1 MSDSR
6 SVFVL
11 VVDDTPENLLSVSV
25 LLQAPGRTIV
35 TAVSGEEALEK
46 VGLHDYAVALLDV
59 QLPGLDGFAVAERIR
74 AEPAS
79 KHLPIIFV
87 TGMRKTD
94 VPPKVVPVPMLDLQP
109 SAVPGVEAF

>member
-35 TAVSGEEALEK
+35 TAVSGEVSSLKA
-46 VGLHDYAVALLDV
+46 YNTAT
-59 QLPGLDGFAVAERIR
+59 
-74 AEPAS
+74 S
-79 KHLPIIFV
+79 
-87 TGMRKTD
+87 TD
-94 VPPKVVPVPMLDLQP
+94 MGRDNAIV
-109 SAVPGVEAF
+109 